1 MRGIIS
7 INLQYTITYEVWSML
22 CTAFQ
27 ESNRGATRLL
37 PDISEKKKER
47 MYDLSQA
54 SEGFFVAGL
63 ASHLQEEKL

>member
-1 MRGIIS
+1 MEYAVYCIPGI
-7 INLQYTITYEVWSML
+7 QQGRHKTP
-22 CTAFQ
+22 
-27 ESNRGATRLL
+27 
-37 PDISEKKKER
+37 PDISEKKKEL